1 MRLRAWFRRERKGD
15 RSGEEREKPSG
26 RRGSGKQGRMKHSW
40 RSTSPE
46 ERRWDDRESS
56 AMIQERPLSHGLF

>member
-1 MRLRAWFRRERKGD
+1 MRLRVWFRRERNGA

-26 RRGSGKQGRMKHSW
+26 RQGSGEQGRMKQWW

-46 ERRWDDRESS
+46 ERRWDDRERST
-56 AMIQERPLSHGLF
+56 MIQERPLSHGLF